1 MLSAKKLG
9 LALGAAAL
17 CLTVSVASFAQA
29 GAAPAQGQGRG
40 QGRGQGGRGGF
51 GQVTLA
57 QIPLP
62 ILESSLKLT
71 GDQKIK
77 VKIVQDKLQADGKE
91 LRDAAQAGGDPAAFR
106 EVFTKMRE
114 LSTKANTEIE
124 GILDDNQKAKVAPLV
139 KDLGTITSVGLPIAA
154 VAELNLTD
162 DQKKKLGV
170 IAADSQKAMQ
180 AKRQEIT
187 QNGGDQ
193 AALGEFFQASRAET
207 KKKALEVLTD
217 DQKKTLKK
225 FPDQPGGPGGFGGGG
240 ARRPQP

>member
-1 MLSAKKLG
+1 MLSAKKIG
-9 LALGAAAL
+9 LVFGTAAL
-17 CLTVSVASFAQA
+17 CLSLSVASFAQA
-29 GAAPAQGQGRG
+29 AAPAAGQGRG
-40 QGRGQGGRGGF
+40 QGRGPGGGRGF

-71 GDQKIK
+71 ADQKIK
-77 VKIVQDKLQADGKE
+77 IKIVQDKLQADGKE

-106 EVFTKMRE
+106 AVFTKMRD

-124 GILDDNQKAKVAPLV
+124 NILDDNQKAKVAPLV
-139 KDLGTITSVGLPIAA
+139 KDLGTITSVGLPMAA
-154 VAELNLTD
+154 VGELNLTE

-180 AKRQEIT
+180 AKFQEMQ
-187 QNGGDQ
+187 QNGADR
-193 AALGEFFQASRAET
+193 AAMGEFFQTSRAET

-217 DQKKTLKK
+217 DQKKVLKK
-225 FPDQPGGPGGFGGGG
+225 FPDQPGGPGGPGGG
-240 ARRPQP
+240 RPRQQP